1 MNNIRLHYEKP
12 GLRYWLAEDLDAI
25 EATMSGGGS
34 SGTGFG
40 FYYEWDQEPN
50 VAETT
55 SVSLVGLAASVV
67 VGIIVAAATKN
78 GTVAR
83 AMAGIVAE
91 QAANAIINAGI
102 ETVYYRSYEYLL
114 RAFPYNQSMGV
125 GYVCGQVVVT
135 EYYEDRL
142 RLVPISSP
150 TAYTNISTEVSYM
163 ESSCPAWELL

>member
-1 MNNIRLHYEKP
+1 MNSAKLRYKKP
-12 GLRYWLAEDLDAI
+12 GLQYWSAEDLDAI

-40 FYYEWDQEPN
+40 FYYEWDEDPS
-50 VAETT
+50 VAEDI
-55 SVSLVGLAASVV
+55 SVNLAVLTARAV
-67 VGIIVAAATKN
+67 VGIVVAAATRN
-78 GTVAR
+78 GALVRT
-83 AMAGIVAE
+83 MAGIAAEWVAD
-91 QAANAIINAGI
+91 AIISAGI

-150 TAYTNISTEVSYM
+150 TAYTNISSELSYM

>member
-1 MNNIRLHYEKP
+1 MNSAKLHYEKP
-12 GLRYWLAEDLDAI
+12 GLQYWSADEFNAI

-40 FYYEWDQEPN
+40 FYYEWDEDPS
-50 VAETT
+50 VAEDI
-55 SVSLVGLAASVV
+55 SVNLAVLTARAV
-67 VGIIVAAATKN
+67 VGIVVAVATKN
-78 GTVAR
+78 GALTRTVAG
-83 AMAGIVAE
+83 AVAE
-91 QAANAIINAGI
+91 RVANEIISAGV

-150 TAYTNISTEVSYM
+150 TAYTNISSELSYM